1 MSKNKETP
9 PSIRSS
15 AAEYLTFVAAR
26 GEGGVEAI
34 SADSELQEDAVI
46 RHFRITATDGT
57 VLGKK
62 YFEEQLQ
69 RSPMT
74 RADPR
79 FAKPRL

>member
-15 AAEYLTFVAAR
+15 V
-26 GEGGVEAI
+26 
-34 SADSELQEDAVI
+34 
-46 RHFRITATDGT
+46 TDGT

-69 RSPMT
+69 RSSMDSATACRMT
-74 RADPR
+74 KQSAE
-79 FAKPRL
+79 